1 MPNNIRDTITEV
13 LAIASDISLQAP
25 TKIVFFTMNNK
36 LKWPAFY
43 TTQGNKVTKWLTLKY
58 HSVWTYLYT

>member
-25 TKIVFFTMNNK
+25 TKIVFFYNE
-36 LKWPAFY
+36 
-43 TTQGNKVTKWLTLKY
+43 
-58 HSVWTYLYT
+58 

>member
-43 TTQGNKVTKWLTLKY
+43 TTQGNKVTK
-58 HSVWTYLYT
+58 